1 MTVAIDLV
9 STNLGS
15 GTKTYN
21 INLCNELCSLKLS
34 SNFKVFICKSYLN
47 QISKKKNKKIEFII
61 KPNFFSISLIRLL
74 WMQLIFPFEL
84 KFLGVKK
91 IYSPMNFAP
100 IIAKILNI
108 KIILCL
114 HTNLPW
120 VYFNLMPGSS
130 FKNFIS
136 KKLIEISIYVCDIL
150 IVNSKFAKKEIINIL
165 GLYKKNV
172 KVIYLG
178 INKIFFLKKNKKIK
192 NFNYN
197 QKYILSVI
205 SCVRY
210 HNIINL
216 IKAFRLMS
224 KQPNLK
230 FVLVLQVLDKINFL
244 DIEKFIKKYS
254 LEKKIIIFSNLS
266 INELP
271 ELYKNAEVYIYSSYC
286 EVFGLTT
293 IEAMSQRTP
302 VVASNTSAIPEINKK
317 AAKYFNPDNI
327 KNIKNTLENVLL
339 NKNFKKKLIKE
350 SVKLLKR
357 YDNNKNIKKTIN
369 IIQNFN

>member
-1 MTVAIDLV
+1 
-9 STNLGS
+9 
-15 GTKTYN
+15 
-21 INLCNELCSLKLS
+21 
-34 SNFKVFICKSYLN
+34 
-47 QISKKKNKKIEFII
+47 
-61 KPNFFSISLIRLL
+61 
-74 WMQLIFPFEL
+74 
-84 KFLGVKK
+84 
-91 IYSPMNFAP
+91 
-100 IIAKILNI
+100 
-108 KIILCL
+108 
-114 HTNLPW
+114 
-120 VYFNLMPGSS
+120 
-130 FKNFIS
+130 
-136 KKLIEISIYVCDIL
+136 
-150 IVNSKFAKKEIINIL
+150 
-165 GLYKKNV
+165 
-172 KVIYLG
+172 
-178 INKIFFLKKNKKIK
+178 
-192 NFNYN
+192 
-197 QKYILSVI
+197 
-205 SCVRY
+205 
-210 HNIINL
+210 
-216 IKAFRLMS
+216 MS